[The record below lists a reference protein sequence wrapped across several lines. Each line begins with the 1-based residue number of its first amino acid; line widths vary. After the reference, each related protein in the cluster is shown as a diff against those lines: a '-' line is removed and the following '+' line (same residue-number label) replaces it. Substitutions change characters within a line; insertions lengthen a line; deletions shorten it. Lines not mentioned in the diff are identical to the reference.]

1 MYSWEEVKR
10 AVEHKEDARLLRS
23 LAEVEVKEG
32 FLEPDFFLMQLT
44 RPYLEVL
51 GSLVVGL
58 YAALMS
64 IGFNYLLFNWI
75 LHVNFGR

>member
-1 MYSWEEVKR
+1 MYSWEEIKR